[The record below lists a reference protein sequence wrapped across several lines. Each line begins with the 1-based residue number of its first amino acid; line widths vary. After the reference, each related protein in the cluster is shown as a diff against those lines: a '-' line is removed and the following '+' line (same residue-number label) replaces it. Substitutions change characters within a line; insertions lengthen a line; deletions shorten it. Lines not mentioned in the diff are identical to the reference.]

1 MVSAR
6 LRCTL
11 ALVGLV
17 FSLAGEGRAAVL
29 AVGPGKP
36 FARIEDALARAAPGD
51 TVQVFA
57 QPGNQPYRQVAVK
70 LAKPRI
76 TLTGV
81 PDERG
86 NRVPI
91 DGSGYNYTGAGPV
104 PRAIFQFDPAAEGC
118 VLENFELTGARNDSQ
133 NGAGVRING
142 ASAVTVRACHIHG
155 NDMGIMSNGRLA
167 DKSAAD
173 QRILDCL
180 IEANGAPER
189 AGYNHNL
196 YLGGTS
202 VLVRGCEIR
211 SAVTGHNLKSRAHLN
226 RIEACYIHDSA
237 NRELD
242 LVDEAGNTDAP
253 ESHTLVLGCLLV
265 KRANMNG
272 NKAVIHFGRDG
283 GADHVGTVFLVNN
296 TIVTPYVSPVVD
308 LSAPGARA
316 SLFNNILWNGGAAQQ
331 GQVVV
336 AMAAKSEATKAQGK
350 NNWLSAGF
358 TFPVGAIVAADNRLG
373 GRGEAP
379 PFVDPARGN
388 YRLRP
393 AKSGLTGAGLPLAR
407 IGLPAVFGQVELL
420 EFRSPIGAAP
430 RSATDA
436 PDLGAYGAELPAA
449 R

>member
-1 MVSAR
+1 MVPAR
-6 LRCTL
+6 LRCAL
-11 ALVGLV
+11 ALVVLV
-17 FSLAGEGRAAVL
+17 FAPAGEGPGAVL
-29 AVGPGKP
+29 TVGPGKP
-36 FARIEDALARAAPGD
+36 FARIEDAVARAAPGD

-57 QPGNQPYRQVAVK
+57 QPGGRPYRQVAVK

-76 TLTGV
+76 TVTGV
-81 PDERG
+81 LDERG
-86 NRVPI
+86 NRVRI
-91 DGSGYNYTGAGPV
+91 DGSGYNYSGAGSV
-104 PRAIFQFDPAAEGC
+104 PRAIFQFDPAAEGG
-118 VLENFELTGARNDSQ
+118 VLENFELAGARNDSQ

-142 ASAVTVRACHIHG
+142 ANGVTVRACHIHG
-155 NDMGIMSNGRLA
+155 NDMGIISNGRLA

-180 IEANGAPER
+180 IESNGAPER

-253 ESHTLVLGCLLV
+253 ESHTLVLGCVIV
-265 KRANMNG
+265 KRANMDG
-272 NKAVIHFGRDG
+272 NKTVIHFGQDG
-283 GADHVGTVFLVNN
+283 GAGHAGTIFLVNN
-296 TIVTPYVSPVVD
+296 TVVTPYLSPVVD
-308 LSAPGARA
+308 LSAPGAKA
-316 SLFNNILWNGGAAQQ
+316 ALFNNILWNGGSAQQ
-331 GQVVV
+331 GQIVV
-336 AMAAKSEATKAQGK
+336 APAGQSDAARARGT

-358 TFPVGAIVAADNRLG
+358 TLPAGVIVAARNRIG

-379 PFVDPARGN
+379 PFVDPARGD

-393 AKSGLTGAGLPLAR
+393 GKSVFTGAGLPLAR
-407 IGLPAVFGQVELL
+407 IGLPAVFGRVELL
-420 EFRSPIGAAP
+420 QFRAPIGAAP